1 MKDISNTFLADIQ
14 RLAEQCQDAEE
25 AMRRNMIQTRKLLH
39 AQYVNNLF
47 RTLRMKKIGNAETE
61 ELSKRICKEIKSRT
75 RTLVNTVIQ
84 WKYEDSIKE
93 LRKEK
98 YNQTKVWRECKPTL
112 DRNNKTEEYN
122 EIWIREKRRLKQK
135 YKEKMEQKVKHL
147 RQKYGYRREL
157 PDEVEGVI
165 IKDQELPEEFESNPR
180 CYDNVEITDEEK
192 KVLLLPPKFTVYENV
207 DVIKTIAE
215 IEKGMVKLRWE
226 MNEVKKKE
234 EGNVMQQK
242 PVYDPKK
249 NSFDFRKMR
258 ATDMPNNKKVML
270 PKPTNSTEELRIQ
283 ILKRDLVKTAEEY
296 TKTQNSKWSNLN
308 EEEKNGLESLLEK
321 KKNLEI
327 VTNVTDK
334 SGRFSVD
341 SVENYIAL
349 NKTESLTKKNIKNQ
363 LEI

>member
-39 AQYVNNLF
+39 AQYVNDLF
-47 RTLRMKKIGNAETE
+47 KTLRMKKIGNAETE
-61 ELSKRICKEIKSRT
+61 ELSKRICKEIKLRT

-93 LRKEK
+93 LGKEK

-165 IKDQELPEEFESNPR
+165 IKDQELS
-180 CYDNVEITDEEK
+180 
-192 KVLLLPPKFTVYENV
+192 
-207 DVIKTIAE
+207 
-215 IEKGMVKLRWE
+215 
-226 MNEVKKKE
+226 
-234 EGNVMQQK
+234 
-242 PVYDPKK
+242 
-249 NSFDFRKMR
+249 
-258 ATDMPNNKKVML
+258 
-270 PKPTNSTEELRIQ
+270 EEL
-283 ILKRDLVKTAEEY
+283 E
-296 TKTQNSKWSNLN
+296 
-308 EEEKNGLESLLEK
+308 
-321 KKNLEI
+321 
-327 VTNVTDK
+327 
-334 SGRFSVD
+334 
-341 SVENYIAL
+341 
-349 NKTESLTKKNIKNQ
+349 
-363 LEI
+363 